1 MEPMQ
6 ARRFIWDY
14 KIKYCMKEPSK
25 KALDA
30 LELAEILLTH
40 NIY

>member
-1 MEPMQ
+1 MESMQ
-6 ARRFIWDY
+6 ARIWMWDY

-30 LELAEILLTH
+30 LVLEEILLTH
-40 NIY
+40 NI